1 MNQTPLLMSVSRQ
14 CLLAQKVRQKL
25 IRCASPA
32 KDTDID
38 LRLLVGHANLLD
50 RLARE
55 AADAAAAAV
64 PYEATEQRTKS
75 QHHVPKSSQSVLEL
89 ENSDSESDSDAD
101 SDADADEFWSSS
113 DSDDDA
119 DSDDFYSESDGD
131 SDLDPEEEAD
141 AEWDTQMGIA
151 KYEAAGPYCLYKP
164 VSRYITT
171 TTVVLSDEED
181 EDDEEPVCHDHTAL
195 RRFPAVE
202 PALIRA

>member
-25 IRCASPA
+25 IRCASPGR
-32 KDTDID
+32 DTDID

-64 PYEATEQRTKS
+64 PYDTTSQSTQTQR
-75 QHHVPKSSQSVLEL
+75 HVPKSSQNVFEL
-89 ENSDSESDSDAD
+89 ENSDSESDSDGE

-119 DSDDFYSESDGD
+119 DSDDFYSGSDGD
-131 SDLDPEEEAD
+131 SDLDAEEEAD
-141 AEWDTQMGIA
+141 AEWDTQLGIA
-151 KYEAAGPYCLYKP
+151 KYDAAGPYCLYKP

-171 TTVVLSDEED
+171 TTVVLSEGED
-181 EDDEEPVCHDHTAL
+181 EDDEESVCHDHTAL
-195 RRFPAVE
+195 QRFPAVE
-202 PALIRA
+202 PALIKA